1 MLFKWLDA
9 WQIKRK
15 LSVFNSVESTWD
27 YKLHNQNVLAIYD
40 KDELPSKELDKLSIM
55 SKCGTVEKL
64 ISSLEKL
71 HNSMWTLDSLPRIKN
86 ISRDKGEIT
95 LTKYLTT
102 RDGYPYS
109 IAKADRE
116 LNQLLTKLS
125 DILHKLEGDEE
136 VKYSY
141 YCRTIKPYI
150 TEAIAFRMLVSN
162 IT

>member
-102 RDGYPYS
+102 
-109 IAKADRE
+109 
-116 LNQLLTKLS
+116 L
-125 DILHKLEGDEE
+125 
-136 VKYSY
+136 
-141 YCRTIKPYI
+141 
-150 TEAIAFRMLVSN
+150 
-162 IT
+162 